1 VLSAIVSNFQR
12 FNDTIRCIKFGQ
24 HKIVFLIREPM
35 YLIAI
40 SRTAES
46 VALLEQQLVYVHR
59 QIISILTSSV
69 NDILES
75 SPNYDV
81 RLLMSGAELLLYD
94 LIVESNRYC
103 FLIWQEERGA
113 RTESN
118 GGLLR
123 RHPVFMFNSFLALRL
138 NKATRAKIG
147 TLLRKARTKN
157 LFYSFLLA
165 GSRVVSMAH
174 SRDRPP
180 YPEDILILINFVTNS
195 HSFRTSESFAPV
207 CLPNFSDKV
216 CVFGL

>member
-1 VLSAIVSNFQR
+1 MNTIRIESGSNMRNMSLSARGLVGCFAAFGLQKGKDAESPRIGRPIFTRYGDDTALSAYIGVLSAIVSNFQR

-118 GGLLR
+118 GVAAQT
-123 RHPVFMFNSFLALRL
+123 PCVYVQFFSCLA
-138 NKATRAKIG
+138 TQQ
-147 TLLRKARTKN
+147 
-157 LFYSFLLA
+157 
-165 GSRVVSMAH
+165 
-174 SRDRPP
+174 
-180 YPEDILILINFVTNS
+180 S
-195 HSFRTSESFAPV
+195 HSSQNWHPATES
-207 CLPNFSDKV
+207 PN
-216 CVFGL
+216 